1 MALQPQHSRGSD
13 DLVVVDPTVTEENIM
28 DGELTVVMNI
38 QREVCAVSKVRRA
51 RGARPCP
58 LAP

>member
-1 MALQPQHSRGSD
+1 MGSD

-38 QREVCAVSKVRRA
+38 QREVCAISKVRSA
-51 RGARPCP
+51 HGP
-58 LAP
+58 LWYHWSPN